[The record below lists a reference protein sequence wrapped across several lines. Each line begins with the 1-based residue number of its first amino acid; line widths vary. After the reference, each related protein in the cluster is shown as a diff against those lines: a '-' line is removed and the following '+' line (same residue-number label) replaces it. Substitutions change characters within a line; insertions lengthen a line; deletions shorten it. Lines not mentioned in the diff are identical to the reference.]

1 MTLTLS
7 TLESYNEILQEN
19 LLCPMN
25 KLLVTRV
32 SVSALLDLTV
42 DLESK
47 ECVVKSIYFMKSDAS
62 CFCVLL

>member
-1 MTLTLS
+1 
-7 TLESYNEILQEN
+7 
-19 LLCPMN
+19 MN